1 MATLVRSF
9 DRLSDADL
17 LSEIKHLAHCERA
30 ATATLIA
37 SLRELDARRLYLAEG
52 CSSLFTYCTNVLH
65 LSEHAAYG
73 RITAARTA
81 QAFPLVI
88 DLLADGAITLTT
100 VTLLAPHLT
109 TENHA
114 TVLAE
119 ARHKSKRQVEELAA
133 RVTPR
138 PAIPATIRKLPELK
152 AAPAVARA
160 ETPHAPSPAQV
171 AAPSPKPA
179 EVTPLS
185 PERYKVQFTVSKE
198 THDKLRRVQD
208 LLRHTVPNGDPAVIF
223 DKAVSLLLTALE
235 RTKVAAT
242 DRPRPPRAT
251 SAISRHV
258 PAGVKRT
265 VWQRD
270 GGRCAFV
277 GTNGRC
283 CETGF
288 LEFHHLVP
296 FADGGETSAGNI
308 ELRCRPHNAY
318 EAEMWSGAR
327 PPTSVIEVGPLCS
340 TRSGPS

>member
-1 MATLVRSF
+1 M
-9 DRLSDADL
+9 
-17 LSEIKHLAHCERA
+17 EIKRLARVERE
-30 ATATLIA
+30 ATAKLIA
-37 SLRELDARRLYLAEG
+37 SLMELDARKLYLAEG

-81 QAFPLVI
+81 QAFPIVI

-100 VTLLAPHLT
+100 VKLLAPHLT
-109 TENHA
+109 PENHA
-114 TVLAE
+114 TLLVE

-133 RVTPR
+133 RVAPR
-138 PAIPATIRKLPELK
+138 PAIPATVRKLPEHK
-152 AAPAVARA
+152 APAVARA
-160 ETPHAPSPAQV
+160 ETLLTPNPAQV
-171 AAPSPKPA
+171 AVASPRPA
-179 EVTPLS
+179 EVRPLA

-208 LLRHTVPNGDPAVIF
+208 LLRHTVPNGDPAIIF

-235 RTKVAAT
+235 RTKLAAT
-242 DRPRPPRAT
+242 DRPRSPRAT
-251 SAISRHV
+251 AASSRHI

-283 CETGF
+283 RETGF

-296 FADGGETSAGNI
+296 FADGGETSAANI

-318 EAEMWSGAR
+318 EAEAWFGPEFPAPSGEH
-327 PPTSVIEVGPLCS
+327 SIEMGRSRLGPDRVDAVLGD
-340 TRSGPS
+340 RVMQLDR

>member
-1 MATLVRSF
+1 MATLVCSF

-17 LSEIKHLAHCERA
+17 LSEIKHLARCERH

-52 CSSLFTYCTNVLH
+52 CSSLFMYCTNVLH

-88 DLLADGAITLTT
+88 DLLADSAITLTT

-109 TENHA
+109 PENHA

-138 PAIPATIRKLPELK
+138 PAIPATIRKLPEPK
-152 AAPAVARA
+152 APAVAPA
-160 ETPHAPSPAQV
+160 ETPHTTRAFQV

-208 LLRHTVPNGDPAVIF
+208 LLRHTVPDGDPAVIF

-242 DRPRPPRAT
+242 DRPRPARSTAT
-251 SAISRHV
+251 GSRHI

-283 CETGF
+283 GETGF
-288 LEFHHLVP
+288 LEFHHRVP
-296 FADGGETSAGNI
+296 FADGGETAAGNI
-308 ELRCRPHNAY
+308 ELRCRSHNTY
-318 EAEMWSGAR
+318 EAEIWSGPR
-327 PPTSVIEVGPLCS
+327 PPTSVIEVGQLCS

>member
-1 MATLVRSF
+1 MRSF

-17 LSEIKHLAHCERA
+17 LSEIKHLARCERD

-81 QAFPLVI
+81 QAFPLVM

-109 TENHA
+109 PENHA

-138 PAIPATIRKLPELK
+138 PAIPATIRRLPEPK
-152 AAPAVARA
+152 APAVARA
-160 ETPHAPSPAQV
+160 ETPLAPSPAQV

-208 LLRHTVPNGDPAVIF
+208 LLRHSVPNGDPAVIF

-235 RTKVAAT
+235 RTKVAAI
-242 DRPRPPRAT
+242 DRPRRTASDRGGLAPHSGGGQANGLDTRRRPLRVRRHEWSLPRNG
-251 SAISRHV
+251 ISRV
-258 PAGVKRT
+258 
-265 VWQRD
+265 
-270 GGRCAFV
+270 
-277 GTNGRC
+277 
-283 CETGF
+283 
-288 LEFHHLVP
+288 
-296 FADGGETSAGNI
+296 S
-308 ELRCRPHNAY
+308 
-318 EAEMWSGAR
+318 
-327 PPTSVIEVGPLCS
+327 
-340 TRSGPS
+340 PSRAVRRRW